1 MNLDR
6 RLFQYLK
13 KARWPF
19 VGAIFFAALTAVGII
34 LQALGLS
41 RIIDRSFLNHEN
53 LQALLPLILLFVL
66 ITLARFL
73 FNWLSESFA
82 AVTAAR
88 IQYTMR
94 NDLVRHLN
102 GVSPVMI
109 DLEQSGELS
118 HTINNG
124 VEALNAYFRSYLPQ
138 VFKAALI
145 PLTILIFVFP
155 LDTISG
161 IVFLFTAPVIPVFM
175 ILIGQLAQDA
185 TKKQWKTLSSMS
197 AFLLDVIQG
206 LTTLKILNRSK
217 ALVSR
222 IEMISDTFR
231 MRTMRVLRIAFLSA
245 LVLEMAATISTAII
259 AVEIG
264 LRLLYAKMAFA
275 DAFFILILA
284 PEFYQPMRLLGSS
297 FHAGMEGFEA
307 AQRMFALFAL
317 PQEGTNRKK
326 TALSVQPE
334 RVSITFE
341 NVHAVYPKAQSEALK
356 GVTFQILAGKKNVLI
371 GKSGAGKSTVF
382 NLLLKFLQPSQGVIR
397 INGRP
402 LSQIPQD
409 EWYRWISWAPQKP
422 YLFHDTIAQNI
433 RLSRP
438 DASDDE
444 VRRACRLARLDVF
457 IEQLPEKYNTIVGE
471 QGARLSGGQ
480 AQRVALARAF
490 LKDAPIILLDEPTS
504 NLDPQLDAEIQE
516 ILSRFGRD
524 KTQFI
529 IAHRL
534 NTVMQ
539 ADYIIALTNGQVAD
553 AGTWEELHRPNRY
566 LAKFTVQN
574 GGDVR

>member
-13 KARWPF
+13 QARWPF
-19 VGAIFFAALTAVGII
+19 VLAIVFAGITAVLII

-41 RIIDRSFLNHEN
+41 RIIDRSFLNHQT
-53 LQALLPLILLFVL
+53 LQQLLPLIFIFVL
-66 ITLARFL
+66 ITLGRFL
-73 FNWLSESFA
+73 FNWLSETFA
-82 AVTAAR
+82 ATTAAR
-88 IQYTMR
+88 IQYSIR

-102 GVSPVMI
+102 GISPVMI

-161 IVFLFTAPVIPVFM
+161 IVFLFTAPVIPIFM
-175 ILIGQLAQDA
+175 ILIGHLAQDA
-185 TKKQWKTLSSMS
+185 TRKQWKTLSSMS
-197 AFLLDVIQG
+197 AFLLDVIEG

-217 ALVSR
+217 TLVHR
-222 IEMISDTFR
+222 IEEISEAFR

-307 AQRMFALFAL
+307 AQRMFAILAL
-317 PQEGTNRKK
+317 PPQQSAPK
-326 TALSVQPE
+326 TVALSSSKVI
-334 RVSITFE
+334 SIRFDK
-341 NVHAVYPKAQSEALK
+341 VHASYPRTKTEALR
-356 GVTFQILAGKKNVLI
+356 GVSFEILPGRKNVLV

-382 NLLLKFLQPSQGVIR
+382 NLLLQFLQPSQGTIR
-397 INGRP
+397 INDTP
-402 LSQIPQD
+402 LSQIPKE
-409 EWYRWISWAPQKP
+409 EWYRRIAWAPQKP

-433 RLSRP
+433 RLAKP
-438 DASDDE
+438 EASDDE
-444 VRRACRLARLDVF
+444 VRRACQMARLHEF
-457 IEQLPEKYNTIVGE
+457 IEQLPEKYNTVVGE

-480 AQRVALARAF
+480 AQRVALARVF

-516 ILSRFGRD
+516 ILGKLD
-524 KTQFI
+524 AEKTQFI

-534 NTVMQ
+534 RTVQQ
-539 ADYIIALTNGQVAD
+539 ADYIIALSDGLVVD
-553 AGTWEELHRPNRY
+553 SGTWEDLCRPNRY
-566 LAKFTVQN
+566 FAHWALQKED
-574 GGDVR
+574 GIL